1 MKIKCMLFEI
11 TAKQIKERL
20 EQGGEKVELLPQP
33 IVEQSED
40 IEDKHT
46 IFGNDPKDMKVHLP
60 PPEEGYVLLVPGWYQ
75 RLYKNLP
82 VEEQRTDCY
91 VLPPIMT
98 DPTLPMTLSD
108 LVHVNLEEPKT
119 D

>member
-11 TAKQIKERL
+11 TAKQIKDNL
-20 EQGGEKVELLPQP
+20 EKGGETVELLPQP

-40 IEDKHT
+40 IVDKHT

-75 RLYKNLP
+75 RLHKNLP

-91 VLPPIMT
+91 VLPSIIA
-98 DPTLPMTLSD
+98 DPKSPMTLSD